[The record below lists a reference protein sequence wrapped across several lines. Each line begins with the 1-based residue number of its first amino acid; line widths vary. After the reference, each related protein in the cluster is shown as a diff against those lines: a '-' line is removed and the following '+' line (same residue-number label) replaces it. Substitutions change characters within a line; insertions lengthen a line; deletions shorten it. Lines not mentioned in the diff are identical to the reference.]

1 MLEQAWS
8 EIQSSIALHHA
19 LCVAVSKRQPCEKI
33 RSCYLLG
40 QRDFGENYVQEG
52 VAKIK
57 TLSDLDITWHFLGV
71 IQSNKIKQIVRH
83 FDWVQSVDRLAVA
96 EKLNHQADVLNKQLN
111 ICIAVNIDQEPQKS
125 GIDAR
130 ELPDF
135 LTACRAYKFLSVRGI
150 MVLPRPRDNEAQ
162 QHDIFSETKQLYDDL
177 IKRGFALDTLSMGM
191 SNDYKVALACG
202 SNMVR
207 IGTRLFGAR
216 AS

>member
-8 EIQSSIALHHA
+8 EIQSSIVPHHA
-19 LCVAVSKRQPCEKI
+19 LCVAVSKRQPCKKI

-52 VAKIK
+52 IAKIE
-57 TLSDLDITWHFLGV
+57 TLSDLDITWHFLGA
-71 IQSNKIKQIVRH
+71 IQSNKIKQIARH

-96 EKLNHQADVLNKQLN
+96 EKLNYQAGVLNKRLN
-111 ICIAVNIDQEPQKS
+111 ICVAVNIDQEPQKS
-125 GIDAR
+125 GINAR

-135 LTACRAYKFLSVRGI
+135 LAACRDYQCLNVRGI
-150 MVLPRPRDNEAQ
+150 MVLPRPRDDEAQ
-162 QHDIFSETKQLYDDL
+162 QRDVFSDIKQLYDDL
-177 IKRGFALDTLSMGM
+177 IKQGFALDTLSMGM

-202 SNMVR
+202 STMVR

-216 AS
+216 AL